1 MIKTMKQYNEALTR
15 LYEIFDAEPDHPGW
29 NEHLKLVDD
38 ITEYEDAMNFG
49 IAPAE

>member
-1 MIKTMKQYNEALTR
+1 MIKTMKQYNDALTR
-15 LYEIFDAEPDHPGW
+15 LYEIFDAEPGW